1 ALERACEELKSGASI
16 VLPPGCTAEPLK
28 ASNINEN
35 YFLSRINMSDKDQVR
50 FVMAGTLTVLNE
62 SGSGTLAGGAHTD
75 SWNSVVSAV
84 CSKVAEAFNAAISP
98 LVLGDGEPLA
108 RLHITF
114 DTVQTPLQKAEEIA
128 ALADGGVRP
137 EKTEIEEK
145 IGMSIEDTQD
155 PVPVTAAANREP
167 EKALIPPDAYEQ
179 LQQMIYAGLM
189 KGFTDDQHETNQ

>member
-1 ALERACEELKSGASI
+1 
-16 VLPPGCTAEPLK
+16 
-28 ASNINEN
+28 
-35 YFLSRINMSDKDQVR
+35 M
-50 FVMAGTLTVLNE
+50 
-62 SGSGTLAGGAHTD
+62 
-75 SWNSVVSAV
+75 NSVVSAV

-145 IGMSIEDTQD
+145 IGMSIEDTQE
-155 PVPVTAAANREP
+155 PVPVTASNREP

-189 KGFTDDQHETNQ
+189 KGFNDDRYQTNQ